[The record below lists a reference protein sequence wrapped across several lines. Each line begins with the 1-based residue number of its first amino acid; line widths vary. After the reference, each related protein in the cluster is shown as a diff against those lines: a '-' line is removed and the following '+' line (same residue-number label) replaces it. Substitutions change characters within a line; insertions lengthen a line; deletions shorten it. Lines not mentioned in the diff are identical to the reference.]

1 MNYTLG
7 FIGTGNMGGALAQ
20 AACAGTDPASILL
33 ADGNREKA
41 DSLAAKLGC
50 NAGGAKDVAGN
61 CRYIF
66 LGVKPQ
72 VMSMLMEEI
81 APVLKAREERFI
93 LVSMAAGITTEKI
106 RGMTFPDCPIIRIM
120 PNTSVAV
127 GEGMILYTATENV
140 MEAEIN
146 EFKGLMAGAGQFDAL
161 PEALMDAGSAVSGCG
176 PAYIYLLIEA
186 LADGGVA
193 CGLPRDKAMA
203 YAAQTALGAAKAV
216 LETGVHPGELK
227 DRVCSPGGSTIAGV
241 LALESGGFR
250 AAAAS
255 AVIAGFKR
263 TVELGK

>member
-1 MNYTLG
+1 MYTFG
-7 FIGTGNMGGALAQ
+7 FIGTGNMGGALAE
-20 AACAGTDPASILL
+20 AACVKTAPASILL
-33 ADGNREKA
+33 SDGSREKA
-41 DSLAAKLGC
+41 ARMAEKLGC
-50 NAGGAKDVAGN
+50 FSAGAKEVAEQ

-72 VMSMLMEEI
+72 IMATLLAEI
-81 APVLKAREERFI
+81 APVLSARRDRFL
-93 LVSMAAGITTEKI
+93 LVSMAAGVSTDKI
-106 RGMTFPDCPIIRIM
+106 RGMTLSDCPIIRIM
-120 PNTSVAV
+120 PNTSVTV

-140 MEAEIN
+140 TEGEIT
-146 EFKGLMAGAGQFDAL
+146 EFKDLMSGAGRFDPL
-161 PEALMDAGSAVSGCG
+161 PESLIDAGSAVSGCG

-216 LETGVHPGELK
+216 LETGIHPGELK

-241 LALESGGFR
+241 LALEAGGFR
-250 AAAAS
+250 AAAAQ
-255 AVIAGFKR
+255 AVIAAYKR